1 MQMKKQIGV
10 IGGGAAGMMA
20 AITAAKE
27 GAQVTILERNDR
39 VGKKILQTGN
49 GKCNLG
55 NRALSVECYHGG
67 DLEWIRDV
75 LEHFDTED
83 TIRFFQSIGLMVK
96 EKNGYLYPVC
106 EQAAAVLDVLRY
118 ELQALGVEIQ
128 YQCKITK
135 VEKLAS
141 GKLQVSDGE
150 KTWQF
155 DAAIVTCGGKAA
167 PATGSDGSGFK
178 IAKKM
183 GHTCIPSVPA
193 LVQLRCQET
202 DLLKG
207 IAGVRADSE
216 IRVFCDGGEI
226 CRERGELQLTEN
238 HFPMYE
244 RSWYTGSE

>member
-96 EKNGYLYPVC
+96 EKNGYL
-106 EQAAAVLDVLRY
+106 
-118 ELQALGVEIQ
+118 
-128 YQCKITK
+128 
-135 VEKLAS
+135 
-141 GKLQVSDGE
+141 
-150 KTWQF
+150 
-155 DAAIVTCGGKAA
+155 
-167 PATGSDGSGFK
+167 
-178 IAKKM
+178 
-183 GHTCIPSVPA
+183 
-193 LVQLRCQET
+193 
-202 DLLKG
+202 
-207 IAGVRADSE
+207 
-216 IRVFCDGGEI
+216 
-226 CRERGELQLTEN
+226 
-238 HFPMYE
+238 
-244 RSWYTGSE
+244 

>member
-75 LEHFDTED
+75 LEHFGTED

-135 VEKLAS
+135 VERLAS

-155 DAAIVTCGGKAA
+155 DAVIVTCGGKPHRLPDRTAVDLKLQKKWDT
-167 PATGSDGSGFK
+167 PAFLQCPHWCSC
-178 IAKKM
+178 AVRRP
-183 GHTCIPSVPA
+183 TC
-193 LVQLRCQET
+193 
-202 DLLKG
+202 
-207 IAGVRADSE
+207 
-216 IRVFCDGGEI
+216 
-226 CRERGELQLTEN
+226 
-238 HFPMYE
+238 
-244 RSWYTGSE
+244 

>member
-1 MQMKKQIGV
+1 MKKQIGV

-106 EQAAAVLDVLRY
+106 EQAAAVLDVL
-118 ELQALGVEIQ
+118 QLG
-128 YQCKITK
+128 IT
-135 VEKLAS
+135 
-141 GKLQVSDGE
+141 GTRCGDTVSVQDHKGR
-150 KTWQF
+150 K
-155 DAAIVTCGGKAA
+155 AGLRKAA
-167 PATGSDGSGFK
+167 GQWRRKDMAVRCGDCDLWWKSRTGYRIGRQW
-178 IAKKM
+178 I
-183 GHTCIPSVPA
+183 
-193 LVQLRCQET
+193 
-202 DLLKG
+202 
-207 IAGVRADSE
+207 
-216 IRVFCDGGEI
+216 
-226 CRERGELQLTEN
+226 
-238 HFPMYE
+238 
-244 RSWYTGSE
+244 

>member
-1 MQMKKQIGV
+1 MKKQIGV

-75 LEHFDTED
+75 LEHFGTED

-118 ELQALGVEIQ
+118 VTNYRHSVWRYSISARSQRSKGWPPESCRSV
-128 YQCKITK
+128 T
-135 VEKLAS
+135 EKRH
-141 GKLQVSDGE
+141 
-150 KTWQF
+150 
-155 DAAIVTCGGKAA
+155 
-167 PATGSDGSGFK
+167 GSS
-178 IAKKM
+178 M
-183 GHTCIPSVPA
+183 
-193 LVQLRCQET
+193 R
-202 DLLKG
+202 
-207 IAGVRADSE
+207 
-216 IRVFCDGGEI
+216 
-226 CRERGELQLTEN
+226 
-238 HFPMYE
+238 
-244 RSWYTGSE
+244 

>member
-96 EKNGYLYPVC
+96 EKTAISIPC
-106 EQAAAVLDVLRY
+106 
-118 ELQALGVEIQ
+118 
-128 YQCKITK
+128 
-135 VEKLAS
+135 
-141 GKLQVSDGE
+141 VSRR
-150 KTWQF
+150 
-155 DAAIVTCGGKAA
+155 
-167 PATGSDGSGFK
+167 
-178 IAKKM
+178 
-183 GHTCIPSVPA
+183 
-193 LVQLRCQET
+193 LRCWTCCVMNYRHSVWRYSISARSQRSKNWPPE
-202 DLLKG
+202 
-207 IAGVRADSE
+207 S
-216 IRVFCDGGEI
+216 
-226 CRERGELQLTEN
+226 CRSVTEKR
-238 HFPMYE
+238 H
-244 RSWYTGSE
+244 GSSMRRL

>member
-55 NRALSVECYHGG
+55 NRALSVEYYHGG

-128 YQCKITK
+128 YHCQITK
-135 VEKLAS
+135 V
-141 GKLQVSDGE
+141 
-150 KTWQF
+150 
-155 DAAIVTCGGKAA
+155 
-167 PATGSDGSGFK
+167 
-178 IAKKM
+178 
-183 GHTCIPSVPA
+183 
-193 LVQLRCQET
+193 
-202 DLLKG
+202 
-207 IAGVRADSE
+207 
-216 IRVFCDGGEI
+216 
-226 CRERGELQLTEN
+226 
-238 HFPMYE
+238 
-244 RSWYTGSE
+244 